1 MDKLRIFLADDH
13 AILRQGLK
21 LVINA
26 QADMEVI
33 GEADDGQSAVELVLK
48 LQPDVVIMDVSMT
61 EVNGY
66 QATLQLKQ
74 AQPSIKILALTRHS
88 DSSYVQQ
95 LLRAGV
101 SAYVLKQSDAAELLH
116 AIHVIVA
123 GGTYLD
129 PGVTGSVVGNLIG
142 RSSKRNIE
150 RAGSL
155 TARETE
161 VLQLIARGYSNKDIG
176 AQLEISVKTVEAHKA
191 NAMAKLNLHTRVDI
205 VHYGLLRGWLQTD

>member
-101 SAYVLKQSDAAELLH
+101 SAYVLKQSDAAELLR